1 MTTPAQSTGLDDYSS
16 AFDPRFGLERLSHA
30 ALARL
35 GREYMLFGHIRDR
48 GLMPPIAARFGV
60 RATERISILEWM
72 GASPIYTQRMCR
84 AMRIE
89 GDDVATILKSLQLD
103 VGFPHRYMDV
113 GYEVESERV
122 GFFWLNCCGALLDV
136 EPYGEKAV
144 VSMCHAIED
153 PTFDATAYATNPR
166 ARVRPVHRPPRSPA
180 DRVPHCRWKIS
191 IDPANEPVPE
201 PAITRKVR
209 AGRLADFELD
219 PPDLP
224 EDDGRRDYSGPFDP
238 AFQLDHLSRRALVV
252 ACKEF
257 LLQSQ
262 LLARSSMLAL
272 REDYGE
278 ETARE
283 LLTTQWLALAPLSTR
298 RLCQALAIEG
308 DGVASIL
315 KALQLHP
322 VFPADYLRMGFELV
336 DAARGNFWLEE
347 CTALGDDEPRG
358 FLSLL
363 DDPACPGLN
372 AMVQAI
378 NPRARCRLLG
388 APGSS
393 RPRWEVIVDAQAE
406 PAPEPAEA
414 RFVALSTVSRFQ
426 LEVS

>member
-1 MTTPAQSTGLDDYSS
+1 MTTPAKSTGLDDYSS

-30 ALARL
+30 ALARP
-35 GREYMLFGHIRDR
+35 GREYMPFGHIRDR
-48 GLMPPIAARFGV
+48 GLLPPIPAPFGV
-60 RATERISILEWM
+60 RATEPLPTLQSW

-224 EDDGRRDYSGPFDP
+224 EYDGRRHYTEPLDP
-238 AFQLDHLSRRALVV
+238 TCHLDHLSRSLRGTGLFSEASRGQ
-252 ACKEF
+252 F
-257 LLQSQ
+257 
-262 LLARSSMLAL
+262 SM
-272 REDYGE
+272 
-278 ETARE
+278 
-283 LLTTQWLALAPLSTR
+283 
-298 RLCQALAIEG
+298 
-308 DGVASIL
+308 
-315 KALQLHP
+315 
-322 VFPADYLRMGFELV
+322 
-336 DAARGNFWLEE
+336 
-347 CTALGDDEPRG
+347 
-358 FLSLL
+358 
-363 DDPACPGLN
+363 
-372 AMVQAI
+372 
-378 NPRARCRLLG
+378 
-388 APGSS
+388 
-393 RPRWEVIVDAQAE
+393 
-406 PAPEPAEA
+406 
-414 RFVALSTVSRFQ
+414 
-426 LEVS
+426 